1 MAYVTGPAFVL
12 VSQGN
17 GVGAHVCLSL
27 LLSPLLI
34 LTVEPCTWHILG
46 TSSMFT
52 EVSLLRWATV
62 IQQVKWVCPSA
73 MGQSVEDPSGP
84 R

>member
-12 VSQGN
+12 VNQGN
-17 GVGAHVCLSL
+17 GVDAHVCLSL
-27 LLSPLLI
+27 LLNPPLI

-62 IQQVKWVCPSA
+62 TQKVKWVCP
-73 MGQSVEDPSGP
+73 PSHGNNL
-84 R
+84 